1 MKKTKFL
8 SLLVFAPLLVGCGS
22 STVKAPKFAKF
33 GSSVKYDKFFKD
45 FGDKFNKAKFSDEKA
60 KLGSLVANTKQS
72 GYEERVVTRQKK
84 EASKI
89 SNYSG
94 FELKYSYD
102 SESLVSKSELKQTIE
117 EKEKSKTVDSSSL
130 IEFETPTL
138 LQVASI
144 EGKKHVVYVTPNT
157 KEYSAEIEVAKD
169 SDAADYFNEMN
180 KLQIATN
187 VNELLEEVYYS
198 YEAATDDGKKEFK
211 FYENGDIFT
220 AEWAHEEKLTEP
232 GFKGTSSQKWTT
244 QVDMTDGK
252 WSAVSYKEFVVE
264 GDAEKTDGDYIKGDH
279 FKETTLTLVEAKA
292 QLKSVKVA
300 AQDLKDYK
308 LVA

>member
-22 STVKAPKFAKF
+22 NTVKAPKFAKY

-60 KLGSLVANTKQS
+60 KLGSFVASTGES
-72 GYEERVVTRQKK
+72 GYDEQVITRGKK
-84 EASKI
+84 ESSRS
-89 SNYSG
+89 SNFAG
-94 FELKYSYD
+94 FKLKYSFD
-102 SESLVSKSELKQTIE
+102 SESLVSKSELKQTME
-117 EKEKSKTVDSSSL
+117 EKEKSKTVDNSSL
-130 IEFETPTL
+130 IEYETPTL
-138 LQVASI
+138 MQVSSI
-144 EGKKHVVYVTPNT
+144 EGKKHLVYVTPNT
-157 KEYSAEIEVAKD
+157 KEYQDMGEVTKD
-169 SDAADYFNEMN
+169 DPADEYFNEMN
-180 KLQIATN
+180 KMQIAMN
-187 VNELLEEVYYS
+187 INDALEEVYYS
-198 YEAATDDGKKEFK
+198 YESASDEGKKEYK
-211 FYENGDIFT
+211 FYENGNIFT

-232 GFKGTSSQKWTT
+232 GFKGTSSQQWTV
-244 QVDMTDGK
+244 QVDMTEGK
-252 WSAVSYKEFVVE
+252 WSAISYKEFVVE
-264 GDAEKTDGDYIKGDH
+264 GDAEVTDGDYIKGDH